1 MRQVW
6 TQYQSA
12 RELRYSGL
20 EPGLRHSDTEAGC
33 EAGEGEEAMVRS
45 LQRQRNLATLS
56 L

>member
-1 MRQVW
+1 MW

-12 RELRYSGL
+12 RELLYSGL
-20 EPGLRHSDTEAGC
+20 ETGLTHTDTEAGC
-33 EAGEGEEAMVRS
+33 EAGEGMEAMVRS